1 MTNALAKARD
11 PIKGWPMATAF
22 SESTDGQRQS
32 DQAFERI
39 KGAIILCQLAPGAHF
54 SEAELSS
61 RFGLA
66 RAATRAALM
75 RLAEVRLV
83 QPVPRH
89 GFVVTPITIVSIREL
104 FELRLMTEPKAAAL
118 ATGKI
123 NIARLRAINSSP
135 QQAENDAEQLAFV
148 ESNRAFHREIA
159 AAAGNSRLY
168 HLLESLADEMQRL
181 VHLGLFGPTGSEAE
195 RRSADAQHEALLAA
209 FEAGD
214 AEAAENAARLHI
226 QHSRALAMDSIV
238 NGHAPLALA

>member
-1 MTNALAKARD
+1 LETQISA
-11 PIKGWPMATAF
+11 ATG
-22 SESTDGQRQS
+22 SQGTGERQS

-39 KGAIILCQLAPGAHF
+39 KRQIILCRLAPGTHF
-54 SEAELSS
+54 SEAELSTK
-61 RFGLA
+61 FGLA

-89 GFVVTPITIVSIREL
+89 GFVVTPITIASIREL
-104 FELRLMTEPKAAAL
+104 FELRLMIEPKAAAL

-123 NIARLRAINSSP
+123 DVARLRAINSSP
-135 QQAENDAEQLAFV
+135 QQAGNDAEQLAFV

-159 AAAGNSRLY
+159 IAAGNSRLY

-181 VHLGLFGPTGSEAE
+181 VHLGLFGPTGSDNE
-195 RRSADAQHEALLAA
+195 RRSADAQHEAMLAA
-209 FEAGD
+209 FQARD
-214 AEAAENAARLHI
+214 AVAAEHAARLHI
-226 QHSRALAMDSIV
+226 QHSRALAMNSIV

>member
-1 MTNALAKARD
+1 
-11 PIKGWPMATAF
+11 MAAAF
-22 SESTDGQRQS
+22 SERADTQRQS

-39 KGAIILCQLAPGAHF
+39 KSAIILCQLPPGAHF
-54 SEAELSS
+54 SEAEISS

-104 FELRLMTEPKAAAL
+104 FELRLMIEPKAAAL
-118 ATGKI
+118 ATGRI
-123 NIARLRAINSSP
+123 DVARLRAINRSP
-135 QQAENDAEQLAFV
+135 QHAGSDADQLAFV
-148 ESNRAFHREIA
+148 ESNRAFHRYIA
-159 AAAGNSRLY
+159 AGAGNSRLF

-181 VHLGLFGPTGSEAE
+181 VHLGLFGPTGSESE
-195 RRSADAQHEALLAA
+195 RRHADAQHEALLAA

-214 AEAAENAARLHI
+214 AEAAENAARVHI
-226 QHSRALAMDSIV
+226 EHSRGLAMDSII
-238 NGHAPLALA
+238 NGRSPLSLD